1 MCLAVLGAL
10 FGLIAV
16 VSNAL
21 GSDEAVVE
29 MINVFDVGI
38 KYVVS
43 GCSSKDQVVFEIS
56 SEELKAASNE
66 RVDNQDLI
74 NMLLAESNDEMTMD
88 MGFGMMMA
96 RIYIEVC
103 FIADLHKTVFLWR
116 SALSGTFNDLVCNSM
131 GYLLG

>member
-1 MCLAVLGAL
+1 MGSLCLAVLGAL

-29 MINVFDVGI
+29 MMNVFDVGI

-56 SEELKAASNE
+56 SEELKAASEGRISTGKKVYFYRSNQMI
-66 RVDNQDLI
+66 VADN
-74 NMLLAESNDEMTMD
+74 
-88 MGFGMMMA
+88 
-96 RIYIEVC
+96 
-103 FIADLHKTVFLWR
+103 IADMEVGGRAR
-116 SALSGTFNDLVCNSM
+116 SYASKGEVVELILNWNNDAYFKNCTSVRDSPAR
-131 GYLLG
+131 